1 MRTITTIT
9 TIAVLL
15 TLRSPSDG
23 TASVLHKRPVT
34 FAGVVPSALIVG
46 RAACQGATWLLTETR
61 QLVRVAAATRTVTV
75 HDAQGLLLD
84 DRPWGLACL
93 TDGSLWTLS
102 SPRTLARLNENGRV
116 VERQT
121 IRLPRVG
128 LFASGDRLLFQQ
140 LPTIIEAPVLATSP
154 ERQPLDVRTWPGLRG
169 RPAPSREDQLA
180 HNLVNCGI
188 AVGASVPCWFV
199 NDAQIVVSDG
209 VSARF
214 RKFAGLR
221 ASGIDQ
227 SAPIWDV
234 ALVGPE
240 RLWLLAT
247 APTSANGARTG
258 GRLVLVNDRGVEESR
273 LMLSPTARLIVWATP
288 TRCLLLTVRGELVE
302 VGTE

>member
-1 MRTITTIT
+1 MRTIVTIT
-9 TIAVLL
+9 VLL
-15 TLRSPSDG
+15 TLCSPSDG
-23 TASVLHKRPVT
+23 MASTLHKQPVT

-46 RAACQGATWLLTETR
+46 RAACQGATWLLTEKP
-61 QLVRVAAATRTVTV
+61 QLIRVSATAHTVSV
-75 HDAQGLLLD
+75 HDVQGLRPE
-84 DRPWGLACL
+84 DRLWGLACL
-93 TDGSLWTLS
+93 TDGSLWTLP
-102 SPRTLARLNENGRV
+102 SPRMLARLDPNGIVR
-116 VERQT
+116 ERQD

-140 LPTIIEAPVLATSP
+140 LPAMIEAPVLATSP
-154 ERQPLDVRTWPGLRG
+154 ARQPFDVRTWPGLRS
-169 RPAPSREDQLA
+169 RPTPSREDELA
-180 HNLVNCGI
+180 NNLVNCGI
-188 AVGASVPCWFV
+188 AAGASVPCWFV

-214 RKFAGLR
+214 RRFAGLR

-247 APTSANGARTG
+247 APASGKDGRTG
-258 GRLVLVNDRGVEESR
+258 GRLILVNDRGVEEDQ

-288 TRCLLLTVRGELVE
+288 TRCLILTVRGELVE
-302 VGTE
+302 VSTQ